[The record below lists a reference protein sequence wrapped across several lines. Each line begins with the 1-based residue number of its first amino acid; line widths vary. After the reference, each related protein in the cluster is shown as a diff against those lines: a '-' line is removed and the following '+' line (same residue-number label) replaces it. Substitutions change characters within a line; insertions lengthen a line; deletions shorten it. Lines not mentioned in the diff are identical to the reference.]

1 MAINYND
8 MLKKINYLPKFEQE
22 KIKTMI
28 DELYEDY
35 ADQKLY
41 PELDRIKKE
50 MADGEYYTLD
60 QIDI

>member
-1 MAINYND
+1 